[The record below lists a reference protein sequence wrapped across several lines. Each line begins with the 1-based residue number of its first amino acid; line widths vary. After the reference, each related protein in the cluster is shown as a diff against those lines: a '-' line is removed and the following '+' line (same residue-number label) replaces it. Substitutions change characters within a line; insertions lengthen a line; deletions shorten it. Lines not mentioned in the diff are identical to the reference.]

1 MEGSSSMVLSP
12 PTTPPPPPQ
21 QRNAGAAAVDLQAV
35 SSLLT
40 ASAAVAG
47 CRKRKLI
54 AAYEFSQQMSPPAL
68 PTPQPSDSEGEEVA
82 ITADLP
88 PRKRV
93 CRQYATLLQAPT
105 PPRTPSP
112 EATAVTSMPVSVIMR
127 ANKDGTCSPQPFAA
141 TEKTGGDKSVEPAP
155 VTADPS
161 KLPQEREVNIL
172 KSLKFKMSTRKEE
185 IFVNSKDTNR
195 ESSVPELKITSPVP
209 ANLPSAVVPPR
220 QSLSPPPV
228 VCGRQQQQQRSQL
241 NLSAAGCAVPPSS
254 HSISSGHQPVPIA
267 PKPVAPRTAGAQAV
281 ILAGGALI
289 PVSPRALTL
298 LHVAPPSA
306 TGGPAR
312 GSAPASTPATAAPIV
327 LLAAPPPAEE
337 PVQAPVD
344 TRRRVYECNF
354 EGCNKNYFKSSHL
367 KAHMRTHT
375 GEKPF
380 VCAWEQCGRRF
391 SRSDEL
397 SRHKRTHTGEKR
409 FLCSVCQRRF
419 MRSDHLTKHVKR
431 HARDV
436 TANSTPRPTATTV
449 GLLPPGAAPLQ
460 LSVLQAIAQQV

>member
-1 MEGSSSMVLSP
+1 MVLSP
-12 PTTPPPPPQ
+12 PTTPPPQ
-21 QRNAGAAAVDLQAV
+21 QPNAGSAAVDLRAV

-40 ASAAVAG
+40 ASATSAG
-47 CRKRKLI
+47 CRKRKMI

-68 PTPQPSDSEGEEVA
+68 PTPQPSDSESEEVVV
-82 ITADLP
+82 TADLP

-112 EATAVTSMPVSVIMR
+112 EAPALTSMAVSVIMR
-127 ANKDGTCSPQPFAA
+127 ANKDGTCSPQPLTA
-141 TEKTGGDKSVEPAP
+141 TEKMEEAKSTENAP
-155 VTADPS
+155 VIANPV
-161 KLPQEREVNIL
+161 KLPQEREMNIV

-195 ESSVPELKITSPVP
+195 ECSIPEVKITSPVP
-209 ANLPSAVVPPR
+209 ASPLSAAAPP
-220 QSLSPPPV
+220 QQMLSTPV
-228 VCGRQQQQQRSQL
+228 APCSRQQQHQRSQP
-241 NLSAAGCAVPPSS
+241 NLSAAGCPLLPPP
-254 HSISSGHQPVPIA
+254 HSISAGHQPVPIA

-306 TGGPAR
+306 AGSPARGGGPA
-312 GSAPASTPATAAPIV
+312 SAPAAGAPIV

-337 PVQAPVD
+337 PVQPPVD

-436 TANSTPRPTATTV
+436 TASSAPRPTATAV

-460 LSVLQAIAQQV
+460 LSVLQAIAQPV